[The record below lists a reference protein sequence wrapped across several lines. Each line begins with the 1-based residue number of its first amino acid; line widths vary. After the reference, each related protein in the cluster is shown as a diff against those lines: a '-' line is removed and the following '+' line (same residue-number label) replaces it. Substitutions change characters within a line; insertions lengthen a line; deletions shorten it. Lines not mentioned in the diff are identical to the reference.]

1 MINKKKSFAI
11 VIILSI
17 LASLCLAA
25 ALVILLGLNALS
37 IGNLFAAALTS
48 SYLMVLF
55 KKRHDDHHLYTQ
67 YNLRRIQI
75 PFILIGILI
84 IPIIATLSISII
96 YSYELY
102 LVIISLLMPLT
113 FINIMFY
120 LPVAIY
126 EKFLNKDVVNNRL
139 LRSIP
144 IISVI
149 VPAFN
154 EEANIKRTL
163 DSIIDTD
170 YPTKEIIVVDDGSTD
185 LTYAIATQY
194 MQTSKNCRI
203 TVMRKQNGGKVS
215 AINYGLRFAVGEIII
230 VVDADSIIERNA
242 LKETAKHFQRSGVVA
257 VAGKVKVLNTINFL
271 TNCTALELVLG
282 ANLLRPA
289 FSLLGIVM
297 VVPGALGGFSKK
309 RLMQCGLYDRNTI
322 AEDFDITV
330 KIAKGGGKIVGMSAV
345 SYTEAPT
352 TLKSFYKQRSRWY
365 RGIFQTLLK
374 HNDVMKTGRY
384 GLLNR
389 VGYPITFLMF
399 VGPPFLDIILIAFT
413 VLAIAGALSVAFLF
427 SFVLFFA
434 FQFLLCG
441 IAIMMEENKEWKL
454 ILYAPFS
461 IIGYKQIMNFIV
473 IKSIFDIVIQRRH
486 YEW

>member
-1 MINKKKSFAI
+1 MIDKKKSFAI

-17 LASLCLAA
+17 FACLCLAA
-25 ALVILLGLNALS
+25 ALVILLGLSALS
-37 IGNLFAAALTS
+37 IGNLLAAALTS
-48 SYLMVLF
+48 AYLMVLF
-55 KKRHDDHHLYTQ
+55 KKRDDDHLRSR
-67 YNLRRIQI
+67 YNFRRVQI
-75 PFILIGILI
+75 PFILFAILV
-84 IPIIATLSISII
+84 IPIIASLSIAFI
-96 YSYELY
+96 YSYEIY
-102 LVIISLLMPLT
+102 LVLISLLMPLT

-120 LPVAIY
+120 LPIAIY
-126 EKFLNKDVVNNRL
+126 EKFLNRDVANNRL
-139 LRSIP
+139 LRSVP

-149 VPAFN
+149 VPAYN
-154 EEANIKRTL
+154 EETNIKRTL
-163 DSIIDTD
+163 DSIIDSD

-185 LTYAIATQY
+185 LTYAIASRH
-194 MQTSKNCRI
+194 MQASKNCKI

-257 VAGKVKVLNTINFL
+257 VAGKVKVLNTSNFL

-297 VVPGALGGFSKK
+297 IVPGALGGFSKK
-309 RLMQCGLYDRNTI
+309 RLMQCGLYDRDTI

-330 KIAKGGGKIVGMSAV
+330 KIAKGGGKIVGMSAI

-352 TLKSFYKQRSRWY
+352 TLKVFYKQRSRWY

-374 HNDVMKTGRY
+374 HTDVMKTGRY

-399 VGPPFLDIILIAFT
+399 VGPPFLDIILIALT
-413 VLAIAGALSVAFLF
+413 VLAILGTLSVAFLL

-441 IAIMMEENKEWKL
+441 IAIMMDENKQWKL

-461 IIGYKQIMNFIV
+461 IIGYKQIINFIV
-473 IKSIFDIVIQRRH
+473 IKSIFDIMMQRRR

>member
-1 MINKKKSFAI
+1 MINKKKSLAI
-11 VIILSI
+11 VITLSI
-17 LASLCLAA
+17 FASFCLAA
-25 ALVILLGLNALS
+25 SLVILLGLNALS

-48 SYLMVLF
+48 GYLMVLF
-55 KKRHDDHHLYTQ
+55 KRRDDGYSR
-67 YNLRRIQI
+67 YNPGRIQI
-75 PFILIGILI
+75 PFILFGILI
-84 IPIIATLSISII
+84 IPVIATLSIAII
-96 YSYELY
+96 YSYEIY

-120 LPVAIY
+120 LPIAIY
-126 EKFLNKDVVNNRL
+126 EKFLNRDVANNRVL
-139 LRSIP
+139 TSIP

-149 VPAFN
+149 VPAYN

-163 DSIIDTD
+163 DSIIDSD
-170 YPTKEIIVVDDGSTD
+170 YPTKEIIVVDDGSID
-185 LTYAIATQY
+185 LTYAIASRY
-194 MQTSKNCRI
+194 MQTSKHCKI

-215 AINYGLRFAVGEIII
+215 AINYGLLFALGEIII

-242 LKETAKHFQRSGVVA
+242 LKETAKQFQRSGVIA
-257 VAGKVKVLNTINFL
+257 VAGKVEVLNTSNFL

-309 RLMQCGLYDRNTI
+309 RLTQCGLYDRDTL

-330 KIAKGGGKIVGMSAV
+330 KIAKGGGKIVGISAI

-352 TLKSFYKQRSRWY
+352 TLKAFYKQRSRWY

-374 HNDVMKTGRY
+374 HNDAMKSGRY
-384 GLLNR
+384 GILSK
-389 VGYPITFLMF
+389 VGYPITVLMF
-399 VGPPFLDIILIAFT
+399 IGPPFLDIILIAFT
-413 VLAIAGALSVAFLF
+413 VLAIAGALSVAFML
-427 SFVLFFA
+427 SFALFFA

-441 IAIMMEENKEWKL
+441 IALLMDENKEWKL

-461 IIGYKQIMNFIV
+461 IIGYKQIINFIV
-473 IKSIFDIVIQRRH
+473 IKSIFDILMQRRR

>member
-1 MINKKKSFAI
+1 MINKKKSLAI
-11 VIILSI
+11 VITLSI
-17 LASLCLAA
+17 FASFCLAA
-25 ALVILLGLNALS
+25 SLVILLGLNALS

-48 SYLMVLF
+48 GYLMVLF
-55 KKRHDDHHLYTQ
+55 KRRDDGYSR
-67 YNLRRIQI
+67 YNPGRIQI
-75 PFILIGILI
+75 PFILFGILI
-84 IPIIATLSISII
+84 IPVIATLSIAII
-96 YSYELY
+96 YSYEIY

-120 LPVAIY
+120 LPIAIY
-126 EKFLNKDVVNNRL
+126 EKFLNRDVANNRVL
-139 LRSIP
+139 TSIP

-149 VPAFN
+149 VPAYN

-163 DSIIDTD
+163 DSIIDSD

-185 LTYAIATQY
+185 LTYAIASRY
-194 MQTSKNCRI
+194 MQTSNHCKI

-215 AINYGLRFAVGEIII
+215 AINYGLRFAFGEIII

-242 LKETAKHFQRSGVVA
+242 LKETAKQFQRSGVIA
-257 VAGKVKVLNTINFL
+257 VAGKVKVLNTSNFL

-309 RLMQCGLYDRNTI
+309 MLMQGGLYDRDTL

-330 KIAKGGGKIVGMSAV
+330 KIAKGGGKIVGISAV

-352 TLKSFYKQRSRWY
+352 TLKAFYKQRSRWY

-374 HNDVMKTGRY
+374 HNDAMRTGRY
-384 GLLNR
+384 GVLNK
-389 VGYPITFLMF
+389 VGYPITVLMF
-399 VGPPFLDIILIAFT
+399 IGPPFLDIILIAFT
-413 VLAIAGALSVAFLF
+413 VLAIAGALSIAFML

-441 IAIMMEENKEWKL
+441 IAIMMDENKEWKL

-461 IIGYKQIMNFIV
+461 IIGYKQIINFIV
-473 IKSIFDIVIQRRH
+473 MKSIFDILKQRRR

>member
-1 MINKKKSFAI
+1 MP
-11 VIILSI
+11 
-17 LASLCLAA
+17 
-25 ALVILLGLNALS
+25 
-37 IGNLFAAALTS
+37 AALTS
-48 SYLMVLF
+48 GYLMVLF
-55 KKRHDDHHLYTQ
+55 KRRDDGYSR
-67 YNLRRIQI
+67 YNPGRIQI
-75 PFILIGILI
+75 PFILFGILI
-84 IPIIATLSISII
+84 IPVIATLSIAII
-96 YSYELY
+96 YSYEIY

-120 LPVAIY
+120 LPIAIY
-126 EKFLNKDVVNNRL
+126 EKFLNRDVANNRVL
-139 LRSIP
+139 TSIP

-149 VPAFN
+149 VPAYN

-163 DSIIDTD
+163 DSIIDSD

-185 LTYAIATQY
+185 LTYAIASRY
-194 MQTSKNCRI
+194 MQTSKHCKI

-215 AINYGLRFAVGEIII
+215 AINYGLLFALGEIII

-242 LKETAKHFQRSGVVA
+242 LKETAKQFQRSGVIA
-257 VAGKVKVLNTINFL
+257 VAGKVEVLNTSNFL

-309 RLMQCGLYDRNTI
+309 RLTQCGLYDRDTL

-330 KIAKGGGKIVGMSAV
+330 KIAKGGGKIVGISAI

-352 TLKSFYKQRSRWY
+352 TLKAFYKQRSRWY

-374 HNDVMKTGRY
+374 HNDAMKSGRY
-384 GLLNR
+384 GILSK
-389 VGYPITFLMF
+389 VGYPITVLMF
-399 VGPPFLDIILIAFT
+399 IGPPFLDIILIAFT
-413 VLAIAGALSVAFLF
+413 VLAIAGALSVAFML
-427 SFVLFFA
+427 SFALFFA

-441 IAIMMEENKEWKL
+441 IALLMDENKEWKL

-461 IIGYKQIMNFIV
+461 IIGYKQIINFIV
-473 IKSIFDIVIQRRH
+473 IKSIFDILMQRRR

>member
-1 MINKKKSFAI
+1 
-11 VIILSI
+11 
-17 LASLCLAA
+17 
-25 ALVILLGLNALS
+25 
-37 IGNLFAAALTS
+37 
-48 SYLMVLF
+48 MVLF
-55 KKRHDDHHLYTQ
+55 KRRDDGYSR
-67 YNLRRIQI
+67 YNPGRIQI
-75 PFILIGILI
+75 PFILFGILI
-84 IPIIATLSISII
+84 IPVIATLSIAII
-96 YSYELY
+96 YSYEIY

-120 LPVAIY
+120 LPIAIY
-126 EKFLNKDVVNNRL
+126 EKFLNRDVANNRVL
-139 LRSIP
+139 TSIP

-149 VPAFN
+149 VPAYN

-163 DSIIDTD
+163 DSIIDSD

-185 LTYAIATQY
+185 LTYAIASRY
-194 MQTSKNCRI
+194 MQTSKHCKI

-215 AINYGLRFAVGEIII
+215 AINYGLLFALGEIII

-242 LKETAKHFQRSGVVA
+242 LKETAKQFQRSGVIA
-257 VAGKVKVLNTINFL
+257 VAGKVEVLNTSNFL

-309 RLMQCGLYDRNTI
+309 RLTQCGLYDRDTL

-330 KIAKGGGKIVGMSAV
+330 KIAKGGGKIVGISAI

-352 TLKSFYKQRSRWY
+352 TLKAFYKQRSRWY

-374 HNDVMKTGRY
+374 HNDAMKSGRY
-384 GLLNR
+384 GILSK
-389 VGYPITFLMF
+389 VGYPITVLMF
-399 VGPPFLDIILIAFT
+399 IGPPFLDIILIAFT
-413 VLAIAGALSVAFLF
+413 VLAIAGALSVAFML
-427 SFVLFFA
+427 SFALFFA

-441 IAIMMEENKEWKL
+441 IALLMDENKEWKL

-461 IIGYKQIMNFIV
+461 IIGYKQIINFIV
-473 IKSIFDIVIQRRH
+473 IKSIFDILMQRRR